1 MVKRTGFKQCDFQE
15 CVEWSEISVIWSWL
29 YTHLSGKK
37 KKKLILKNNIINK
50 KIKKNQ
56 QK

>member
-37 KKKLILKNNIINK
+37 KKKIN
-50 KIKKNQ
+50 IKK
-56 QK
+56 

>member
-50 KIKKNQ
+50 KI
-56 QK
+56 